1 MRIKSQIF
9 ITESNLFGNK
19 NSPGLQTG
27 VWTNPTNKWRNFK
40 NHQTLCL
47 SMRQT
52 CIAPHRAIAFQSR
65 VFIAAFLM
73 FLRVPGL
80 KPKAIGALSSGIE
93 LFFLNSKYN

>member
-9 ITESNLFGNK
+9 ITESNLCGNK
-19 NSPGLQTG
+19 NSPGLQAG

-65 VFIAAFLM
+65 VFIAAFFM
-73 FLRVPGL
+73 FLQVPR
-80 KPKAIGALSSGIE
+80 AIDALSSGIE